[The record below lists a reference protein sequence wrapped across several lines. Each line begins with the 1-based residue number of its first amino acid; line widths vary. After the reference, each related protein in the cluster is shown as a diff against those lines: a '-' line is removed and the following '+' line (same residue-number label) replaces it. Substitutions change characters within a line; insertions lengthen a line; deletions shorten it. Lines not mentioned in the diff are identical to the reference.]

1 MPPLPQAR
9 PGQKLRVRGRQ
20 VGFSFWPSK
29 PAPAHHALQSLL
41 FSLDPWAVVRRSIE
55 KNCAR
60 PRVKEALATLQQAQD
75 FFSAGT
81 ERGLESA
88 RPLALYYSYMNLVKA
103 LCLTRGTPTT
113 FDQAQHGL
121 SEQLS
126 PGGREL
132 TDAFLNAYPSPNQNK
147 LQNFDELRTV
157 LTGLHLANSTRYELP
172 HLLPQIL
179 SGHRLWSLAA
189 NRRERFIATQEI
201 QFTYDAATHDL
212 WLRMYFFAEDLTRL
226 GVTHQRLSNEGGLQ
240 GAFREVQTS
249 DEVDGRKLIC
259 YEQIAV
265 TNCANGY
272 PADHILGVAA
282 SVSNIL
288 WTTVSTVPPYRRY
301 YVYLSPPGEAASRM
315 TQLLSMYAVMYY
327 LGSIT
332 RYRPHHFDALMQGSY
347 GPRIQDF
354 VTGQPLQFL
363 YLMTS
368 EFARQDVTKPS
379 IL

>member
-9 PGQKLRVRGRQ
+9 PGERLKVRERQ

-41 FSLDPWAVVRRSIE
+41 FSLDPWAVIKRSIV

-60 PRVKEALATLQQAQD
+60 PRAKEALATLQQAQD

-81 ERGLESA
+81 ERGFESA

-103 LCLTRGTPTT
+103 LCLTRGNPIT

-121 SEQLS
+121 SEQIS
-126 PGGREL
+126 PNGREL
-132 TDAFLNAYPSPNQNK
+132 TDAYLNAYPSPNGNK
-147 LQNFDELRTV
+147 LQNFDELKQV
-157 LTGLHLANSTRYELP
+157 LTGNGLAGNTRYDLP

-189 NRRERFIATQEI
+189 NKRERFISTQDI
-201 QFTYDAATHDL
+201 QFTYDAHTNDL
-212 WLRMYFFAEDLTRL
+212 WLKIYFFAEDLTRL
-226 GVTHQRLSNEGGLQ
+226 GVTHQRLLNEGGLV
-240 GAFREVQTS
+240 GDFREVQTN
-249 DEVDGRKLIC
+249 EEIDGRRLIC
-259 YEQIAV
+259 YEQITV
-265 TNCANGY
+265 TNCPNGY
-272 PADHILGVAA
+272 PADYLLGVAA
-282 SVSNIL
+282 SVKDVL
-288 WTTVSTVPPYRRY
+288 WATVSTVPPYRRY
-301 YVYLSPPGEAASRM
+301 YIYLSPQAEVGSRM
-315 TQLLSMYAVMYY
+315 THRLSLYAVMYY

-332 RYRPHHFDALMQGSY
+332 RYRPHHFDALTEGPY

-363 YLMTS
+363 YLITS
-368 EFARQDVTKPS
+368 EFAHQDVTKPS

>member
-1 MPPLPQAR
+1 MPPLPQPR
-9 PGQKLRVRGRQ
+9 QGERLKVRGRQ

-41 FSLDPWAVVRRSIE
+41 FSLDPWTVIRRSIE
-55 KNCAR
+55 KNCPR
-60 PRVKEALATLQQAQD
+60 PRVKEAFATLQQAQD

-81 ERGLESA
+81 ERGFESA

-103 LCLTRGTPTT
+103 LCLTRGTPAT

-121 SEQLS
+121 SEQLI
-126 PGGREL
+126 PNGKEL
-132 TDAFLNAYPSPNQNK
+132 TGAFLNAYPSPNQNK
-147 LQNFDELRTV
+147 LQNFDELKNV
-157 LTGLHLANSTRYELP
+157 LTGNRLAANTRYDLP
-172 HLLPQIL
+172 HLIPQIL
-179 SGHRLWSLAA
+179 PGHRLWSLAA
-189 NRRERFIATQEI
+189 NKRERFISTQDIHFTYSLDTQE
-201 QFTYDAATHDL
+201 L
-212 WLRMYFFAEDLTRL
+212 WLRVYFFAEDLTRL
-226 GVTHQRLSNEGGLQ
+226 GVTHQKLLNEGGLA
-240 GAFREVQTS
+240 GTFREVQTN
-249 DEVDGRKLIC
+249 DEVEGRRLIC
-259 YEQIAV
+259 FEQIQV

-282 SVSNIL
+282 SLKDVL
-288 WTTVSTVPPYRRY
+288 WATVSTVPPYRRY
-301 YVYLSPPGEAASRM
+301 YVYLSPPTEVGSRM

-332 RYRPHHFDALMQGSY
+332 RYRPHHFDALVEGPY